1 MNRWY
6 LKTAPLALVL
16 LQVAC
21 TQAPPPPPADT
32 RAADEKAI
40 KDVEAQWL
48 KDIQAKDV
56 EKSIAHYTDD
66 ASFLL
71 TDLPIQTGKDAIRA
85 TYKQMMADPNLAVD
99 FASTKV
105 EVAKSGDFGYSQG
118 TYTMTTTDAK
128 TKKPMT
134 EKGKYVTFFKKQADG
149 SWQAVQ
155 DILNGDA
162 PPTPAK

>member
-6 LKTAPLALVL
+6 LKTAPLLLVL
-16 LQVAC
+16 FQLAC
-21 TQAPPPPPADT
+21 TQAPPAAPDT

-40 KDVEAQWL
+40 KDVETAWL

-56 EKSIAHYTDD
+56 EKSISHYTDD

-71 TDLPIQTGKDAIRA
+71 PDMPIQTGKDAVRA
-85 TYKQMMADPNLAVD
+85 TYKALMADPNLAVD
-99 FASTKV
+99 FSSTKV
-105 EVAKSGDFGYSQG
+105 EVSKSGDFGYTQG
-118 TYTMTTTDAK
+118 VYTMTTTDAK

-149 SWQAVQ
+149 SWQAVE

-162 PPTPAK
+162 AATPAK

>member
-1 MNRWY
+1 MNRWS
-6 LKTAPLALVL
+6 LTIAPLALL
-16 LQVAC
+16 LSQAAC
-21 TQAPPPPPADT
+21 TQAPPPAPPDT

-40 KDVEAQWL
+40 KDVEGQWL

-56 EKSIAHYTDD
+56 EKSISHYTDD

-71 TDLPIQTGKDAIRA
+71 PDLPIQTGKDAIRA

-105 EVAKSGDFGYSQG
+105 EASKSGDFGYSQG

-155 DILNGDA
+155 DILNADGPA
-162 PPTPAK
+162 TPAK